1 MIAHLEAY
9 KGGGVGGGGGG
20 VGGRGRVYARYCPF
34 LFLFLADVT
43 AVVVGGLN
51 FVMSVDC

>member
-1 MIAHLEAY
+1 MIARLEAY
-9 KGGGVGGGGGG
+9 KGGGGG